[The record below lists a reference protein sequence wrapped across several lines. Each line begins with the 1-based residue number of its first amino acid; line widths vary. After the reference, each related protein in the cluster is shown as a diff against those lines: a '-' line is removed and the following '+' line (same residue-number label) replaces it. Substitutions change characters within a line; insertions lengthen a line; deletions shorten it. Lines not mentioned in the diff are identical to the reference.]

1 VADDGDRK
9 WRSLGTHR
17 RDETLQV
24 VQQVFEAAHVAAGAA
39 RSAVAL
45 LVVGVNLKAGA
56 GQI

>member
-9 WRSLGTHR
+9 WRPLGTYR

-39 RSAVAL
+39 RPAVTL
-45 LVVGVNLKAGA
+45 LVVGVDLKAGA

>member
-1 VADDGDRK
+1 VADDSDRK
-9 WRSLGTHR
+9 WWSFGTHR
-17 RDETLQV
+17 CDETLQV

-39 RSAVAL
+39 GSAVTL